1 MLNMVFGII
10 IDTFRELRKETTE
23 TEYDIAN
30 VCFICGV
37 EKDQLEKENINYENH
52 ISDEHYVWNY
62 VYYMFGLKEI
72 DEQDANAVTS
82 YAIQKIKNKE
92 ISWFPSKNKHEE
104 EEEKVNEENKT
115 NEEDDTLKESHIIIE
130 NKLKKRTPSTDNKK
144 PSLMG
149 INDNL
154 SSHQGSNNL

>member
-1 MLNMVFGII
+1 MLAWLYKQLFFVIVVVIMLNMVFGII

-23 TEYDIAN
+23 TEYDISN

-37 EKDQLEKENINYENH
+37 EKDQLEKENINYDNH

-82 YAIQKIKNKE
+82 YAIEKIKNKE
-92 ISWFPSKNKHEE
+92 IQTTSE
-104 EEEKVNEENKT
+104 
-115 NEEDDTLKESHIIIE
+115 TLE
-130 NKLKKRTPSTDNKK
+130 R
-144 PSLMG
+144 
-149 INDNL
+149 
-154 SSHQGSNNL
+154 